1 MCFSL
6 YDQISKFLPGN
17 MERRTFWIKRRAW
30 IKTREA
36 YKSIVYSREPSETMA
51 LEGIEGE

>member
-1 MCFSL
+1 M
-6 YDQISKFLPGN
+6 SKFLPCN
-17 MERRTFWIKRRAW
+17 MEESTFWIKRAW

-51 LEGIEGE
+51 LQGIEGE

>member
-1 MCFSL
+1 MSFSL
-6 YDQISKFLPGN
+6 EDQMSKFLPCN
-17 MERRTFWIKRRAW
+17 MEERTFWIKKRAW

-51 LEGIEGE
+51 LQGIEGE